1 MPIFNLTD
9 ITFKAPTSGSGPL
22 ASLAGSKYDLNTY
35 KYPIDLG
42 STDKAHYMVIN
53 INEQGKTQF
62 AGTPSGDLPTV
73 IQNYRNTGVSA
84 QGLGLV
90 NNVFGAAQAVGGS
103 AADVAAQAKASKVGV
118 ALAGPLNTAA
128 QAAGAVGNALS
139 NAFPG
144 ISNYVGGVNEG
155 LNAEFSSGANNI
167 LNGFTRTIR
176 RITDTV
182 CLYMPDT
189 LAFTYEQN
197 YDTPSIAKGLA
208 GVAAVG
214 ASAVDSVMKTNAA
227 DAGKAAGQNLSP
239 FIVAGATAGAGS
251 TGKILFAAATG
262 LAQNPMLELIY
273 SSPAFRSFQFDFMM
287 YPRSEKEALEIQNII
302 DRLRFHQAPEVLK
315 SGMGF
320 FLVPPS
326 EFDIRFMYNGKENPN
341 IPKISTCVLKNIFTD
356 YGQGG
361 ASFYEVPGESATK
374 GRTGMPVGIRL
385 TLSFQETE
393 IMTKTSYNSAA
404 SEIFQD
410 TGAGTTTN
418 SFGQAINNN
427 FALGT

>member
-42 STDKAHYMVIN
+42 NTDKAHYMVIN

-73 IQNYRNTGVSA
+73 IQNYKNTGVSA

-90 NNVFGAAQAVGGS
+90 NSQLGQDLV
-103 AADVAAQAKASKVGV
+103 
-118 ALAGPLNTAA
+118 
-128 QAAGAVGNALS
+128 AGANKIVAGLTNNKFTNAINNSNDPLAAAANGVG
-139 NAFPG
+139 
-144 ISNYVGGVNEG
+144 EG
-155 LNAEFSSGANNI
+155 LNAAYSSASNSI

-189 LAFTYEQN
+189 LAFTYDQN
-197 YDTPSIAKGLA
+197 YDSIKVETNALMAA
-208 GVAAVG
+208 GAA
-214 ASAVDSVMKTNAA
+214 ASAY
-227 DAGKAAGQNLSP
+227 DAIKNNQGNIGTLSSDMVKNLSP
-239 FIVAGATAGAGS
+239 FAGALLANAAGGA
-251 TGKILFAAATG
+251 GKILFAAATG
-262 LAQNPMLELIY
+262 LAQNPMMELLY
-273 SSPAFRSFQFDFMM
+273 TSPAFRNFQFDFMM

-315 SGMGF
+315 SGNGF

-361 ASFYEVPGESATK
+361 ASFYEVPGEFASR

-393 IMTKTSYNSAA
+393 IMTKESYAGPTGMSATTLANS
-404 SEIFQD
+404 QD
-410 TGAGTTTN
+410 AGYNQKN
-418 SFGQAINNN
+418 SSGEGIY
-427 FALGT
+427 